1 MTLRA
6 ALQKRLEKHRTDLRY
21 EREDGTSIMG
31 DLAAVFGSEERLLDL
46 LEQIAK
52 LDPYGF
58 PVEVPCGVL
67 EVAGSRSPKYNE
79 WRYLTSASKRKKVLT
94 DVEKA
99 ARNLARA
106 LHQWPGASAAAAELL
121 REVEFETSPKREL
134 TSRLEGLAAA
144 AVEARRMQFPIV
156 QRDRGRAET
165 RPLFWVRNL
174 FLMARGLGDSLGADR
189 WHTALAVL
197 VGAVFDIDGGLEV
210 ATVRSICERTFRQPA
225 RVVGRSGSKPRRKK
239 AL

>member
-6 ALQKRLEKHRTDLRY
+6 ALQKRLEKNMEMFKRK
-21 EREDGTSIMG
+21 DGTSVMD
-31 DLAAVFGSEERLLDL
+31 DLVSVFGSEEILLDI
-46 LEQIAK
+46 LEDIAK
-52 LDPYGF
+52 YDPYGF
-58 PVEVPCGVL
+58 PVEVPGGLLAV
-67 EVAGSRSPKYNE
+67 VGSRSPRENE
-79 WRYLTSASKRKKVLT
+79 WRHLTSASKRKKVLT

-99 ARNLARA
+99 ARNLANA
-106 LHQWPGASAAAAELL
+106 LREWPGASAAAAAVL
-121 REVEFETSPKREL
+121 RGVKFKTSPEREL

-144 AVEARRMQFPIV
+144 AVEARRMKLPIV

-189 WHTALAVL
+189 WHAALAVL
-197 VGAVFDIDGGLEV
+197 VGAVLDIHEGLEV
-210 ATVRSICERTFRQPA
+210 PTVRSICERTFRQPA
-225 RVVGRSGSKPRRKK
+225 RSVGRLGPKPRRKK